1 LQLAALDYALHASHS
16 AHFCELT
23 SSSPSFHCHAAFQ
36 QWRQDPAQLVG
47 FYPFHHQAKVSST
60 SSSRQ
65 KKQLELRP
73 VTLGQGA
80 YSMLSDRAV
89 FVHNLYLRNLPS
101 IPEDKCQRLG
111 LSIAI
116 SKITEKP
123 PVAVLSKPQTTRQQ
137 TVSANASRLVN
148 DECQEWIKTVGSPEL
163 EDQVATI
170 VGKA

>member
-1 LQLAALDYALHASHS
+1 
-16 AHFCELT
+16 
-23 SSSPSFHCHAAFQ
+23 
-36 QWRQDPAQLVG
+36 
-47 FYPFHHQAKVSST
+47 
-60 SSSRQ
+60 
-65 KKQLELRP
+65 
-73 VTLGQGA
+73 
-80 YSMLSDRAV
+80 MLSDRAV

-170 VGKA
+170 VGKAWKANRDGSRKSVALYRLYKTAAADKVSSNHLQAIIHAGSYL